1 MNPAMI
7 CCSTLSKAGDLSG
20 RVLPRDLY
28 LWVIDSRG
36 GRLGPQ
42 KSVWVWWPLSLA
54 LLSWSSRLLL
64 RKGLKS
70 WKNIVGSKWSQN
82 SAKCVDVLPP
92 PPKKLESS
100 VTSSINPDSHLGQ
113 IYSGSLGLTSPL
125 QKWQKNRCAATAA
138 PAPAP
143 AAEASAIF
151 LSRRRRPRGQPARR
165 SPGRCLPATR
175 DASASAAAAS
185 SAQLAAPE
193 SARVTWARP
202 AHKASARTAT
212 PRPASRH
219 QRATGRRVR
228 PALPSRRLL

>member
-28 LWVIDSRG
+28 LWVTDSRG

-82 SAKCVDVLPP
+82 SAKCVDVLLP
-92 PPKKLESS
+92 PPKKCKMCSFSWLWKGPSTLYSANSNSKGIIYCHYFLLPQSHPKIKRSFRLQILFTQS
-100 VTSSINPDSHLGQ
+100 VFLQLSNQ
-113 IYSGSLGLTSPL
+113 CLT
-125 QKWQKNRCAATAA
+125 R
-138 PAPAP
+138 
-143 AAEASAIF
+143 
-151 LSRRRRPRGQPARR
+151 
-165 SPGRCLPATR
+165 
-175 DASASAAAAS
+175 
-185 SAQLAAPE
+185 
-193 SARVTWARP
+193 
-202 AHKASARTAT
+202 
-212 PRPASRH
+212 
-219 QRATGRRVR
+219 
-228 PALPSRRLL
+228 